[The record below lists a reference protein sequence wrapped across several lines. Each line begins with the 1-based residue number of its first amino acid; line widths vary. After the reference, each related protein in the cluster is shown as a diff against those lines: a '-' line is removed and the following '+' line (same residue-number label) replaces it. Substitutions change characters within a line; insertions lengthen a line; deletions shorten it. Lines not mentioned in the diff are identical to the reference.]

1 MSNTL
6 IDCIDVG
13 TENCPCYLAATGDC
27 LICSRLQGKS
37 DCDCN
42 WKGVCVYNEYLQ
54 GNRRINNPR
63 VEFSGAILDK
73 KYYMD
78 DLAVF
83 ALRVEKGFALKS
95 SVPGSFIF
103 LRDKASPGYYD
114 TPLCVIKADV
124 EKGIIWVAVKII
136 SAKTKTIAAVEDS
149 LMIRGIY
156 RNGILGVSHLT
167 GRNVK
172 DNKILI
178 IAKGMGL
185 APGILAAT
193 YLWQKNR
200 VDWVIDLEKISE
212 ELISDFL
219 GEGEGIIRYMC
230 LSREDD
236 LLDLR
241 NLLAREN
248 YDSVVILA
256 SDHYLSLIGDLVKD
270 VSPDAGISVSNN
282 FHICCGEGV
291 CGSCSAADGQ
301 GNTRKMCKCQNRVS
315 L

>member
-27 LICSRLQGKS
+27 LICSRLQGKN

-54 GNRRINNPR
+54 GNGRINNPR
-63 VEFSGAILDK
+63 IEFSGAILDK

-78 DLAVF
+78 DLVVF

-103 LRDKASPGYYD
+103 LREKDSPCYYD
-114 TPLCVIKADV
+114 TPLCVIKADI
-124 EKGIIWVAVKII
+124 ETGIIWVAVKII
-136 SAKTKTIAAVEDS
+136 SAKTKTLAAVKDS

-172 DNKILI
+172 DKKILI

-185 APGILAAT
+185 APGILAAA

-219 GEGEGIIRYMC
+219 GDGKGIIRYMC
-230 LSREDD
+230 LSEKDY
-236 LLDLR
+236 LSDLR
-241 NLLAREN
+241 NLLNREQ

-256 SDHYLSLIGDLVKD
+256 SDHYLSVIGDLVRG
-270 VSPDAGISVSNN
+270 VLPSAGVSVSNN
-282 FHICCGEGV
+282 FRICCGEGI
-291 CGSCSAADGQ
+291 CGSCSALDSQ
-301 GNTRKMCKCQNRVS
+301 GNAHKMCKCQNKIT
-315 L
+315 